1 LDTPESIADAVA
13 WLVSDPARCVTGSAI
28 AVDAGHLLIPGY
40 VG

>member
-1 LDTPESIADAVA
+1 MDMMAGRAGATAADR
-13 WLVSDPARCVTGSAI
+13 ARRGQRYGSAI

>member
-1 LDTPESIADAVA
+1 VGQLCDQV
-13 WLVSDPARCVTGSAI
+13 RYVTGTAI